1 MLDLDE
7 SGTISAEEFKR
18 FVGSLKAFGS
28 LPGADAATAAAIEGS
43 FTRELEDDT
52 EAATDE
58 TFVRVDA
65 ISPDTESVS
74 ETSGLT
80 TENALAALALSNLA
94 RPPLPP
100 TPAPPKTRTLEDAVR
115 DAGKALRDKTA
126 GDVEWQLVWDLQVRT
141 FPFPF
146 HQKRPRFAGCPRVIT

>member
-94 RPPLPP
+94 RPALPP
-100 TPAPPKTRTLEDAVR
+100 QLQLPRKRAPWKTPCGTRAKRCVTKPRGTWSGSLFGICR
-115 DAGKALRDKTA
+115 YGPFL
-126 GDVEWQLVWDLQVRT
+126 
-141 FPFPF
+141 FPFI
-146 HQKRPRFAGCPRVIT
+146 KSARVSRVVRA